1 MDAFRDALM
10 DCGLEDLGFLEILSL
25 GREGES

>member
-10 DCGLEDLGFLEILSL
+10 DCGLENLGFLEMLSP
-25 GREGES
+25 GREGE